1 MKVVCKIWIDQD
13 GKAFGDGPYELLK
26 KVEKTASL
34 HKAAGQMGMAYSKAW
49 KLIRSME
56 QRLGFFLLDRKVGGR
71 SGGGSQITPRQ
82 KSLCCAT
89 AGFDMRRKGPSREF
103 TKNIFLPSISPRREG
118 GANGKKNL
126 RHHLDFNIPVIL
138 DGANDQRGAR

>member
-1 MKVVCKIWIDQD
+1 MGMKVVCKIWIDQD

-71 SGGGSQITPRQ
+71 SGGGSQITPQAKELMLCYGRFRYEAKGTVEGIYQ
-82 KSLCCAT
+82 KHFSSLNKSPK
-89 AGFDMRRKGPSREF
+89 RRRSKWQEKS
-103 TKNIFLPSISPRREG
+103 SSSS
-118 GANGKKNL
+118 
-126 RHHLDFNIPVIL
+126 
-138 DGANDQRGAR
+138 